1 MRYND
6 GFLKDRI
13 IFKLAILIA
22 IEVLLVVG
30 SFGVSTYI
38 ESQSTAIG
46 NTINLAGKNRYLTS
60 NLLLQ
65 FEKVNDGS
73 AQIESLRNAS
83 DALNKNIS
91 FLRSGGNVTPFLS
104 SSSSSSDNIFLT
116 PLSSKYFGK
125 WNEINENR
133 IALNLYAELLGQPDN
148 TNVASTGNGRTS
160 EPHPRPHRQNFS
172 TI

>member
-1 MRYND
+1 MIDKETSMVSYKLR
-6 GFLKDRI
+6 GFSKIEI

-22 IEVLLVVG
+22 IEVLLVVS

-73 AQIESLRNAS
+73 AQIELV
-83 DALNKNIS
+83 
-91 FLRSGGNVTPFLS
+91 SGMRQMHWMK
-104 SSSSSSDNIFLT
+104 IFH
-116 PLSSKYFGK
+116 S
-125 WNEINENR
+125 
-133 IALNLYAELLGQPDN
+133 
-148 TNVASTGNGRTS
+148 
-160 EPHPRPHRQNFS
+160 
-172 TI
+172 

>member
-1 MRYND
+1 MRYKT

-60 NLLLQ
+60 NLLLR

-83 DALNKNIS
+83 DALDENIS
-91 FLRSGGNVTPFLS
+91 FLRS
-104 SSSSSSDNIFLT
+104 
-116 PLSSKYFGK
+116 
-125 WNEINENR
+125 
-133 IALNLYAELLGQPDN
+133 
-148 TNVASTGNGRTS
+148 
-160 EPHPRPHRQNFS
+160 
-172 TI
+172 